1 MKNNKVFFALVLF
14 SLNSYCQEKNNYYHA
29 LREQKELGFKN
40 SYRILNT
47 TFKSLS
53 GFQSN
58 YPGTK
63 ISLEKILRY
72 YFYTSINLN
81 QESNSLVSMDLN
93 KFKLNNS
100 FSEKEIT
107 EEVFYLIGN
116 MFFGS
121 NEVNTIP
128 FEKKNLLN

>member
-1 MKNNKVFFALVLF
+1 MINNKIICVVILF
-14 SLNSYCQEKNNYYHA
+14 SMNSYCQEKNNYYHA

-47 TFKSLS
+47 TINSLS

-72 YFYTSINLN
+72 YLYTSINLN
-81 QESNSLVSMDLN
+81 QEINSLVSMDLTE
-93 KFKLNNS
+93 FKLKNS
-100 FSEKEIT
+100 FSEKEVT
-107 EEVFYLIGN
+107 EEVVSLIGN
-116 MFFGS
+116 MFYGS

-128 FEKKNLLN
+128 FENKNSLD

>member
-1 MKNNKVFFALVLF
+1 MINNKVFYVLILF
-14 SLNSYCQEKNNYYHA
+14 SLKFYCQEKNNYYHA

-47 TFKSLS
+47 TIKSLR

-63 ISLEKILRY
+63 ISLEKILRHY
-72 YFYTSINLN
+72 MFTSINLN
-81 QESNSLVSMDLN
+81 QESNSLVSMDLT
-93 KFKLNNS
+93 KFKLSNTI
-100 FSEKEIT
+100 SEKEIT
-107 EEVFYLIGN
+107 EEVVSLVGN

-121 NEVNTIP
+121 NEVNLIP
-128 FEKKNLLN
+128 FEDKNHLD